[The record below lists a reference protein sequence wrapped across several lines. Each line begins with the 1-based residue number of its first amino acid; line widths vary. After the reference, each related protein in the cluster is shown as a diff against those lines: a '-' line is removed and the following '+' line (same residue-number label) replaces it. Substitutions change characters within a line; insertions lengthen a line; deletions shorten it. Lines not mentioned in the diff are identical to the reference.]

1 MKFGGPFSI
10 IVYYRVQFN
19 LKCCKSSVPDMG
31 HNTIFKIKKYI
42 SNDILKVKL
51 KIFPIYNHYEIWW
64 TTCEIKQYSNIQSPI
79 KFSRQS

>member
-51 KIFPIYNHYEIWW
+51 KKVPTYNPHEIW
-64 TTCEIKQYSNIQSPI
+64 
-79 KFSRQS
+79 